1 VGHVLAF
8 IGLTDI
14 TVIREGLNLGGE
26 AKAAS
31 IARAT
36 AKIAA
41 LAA

>member
-1 VGHVLAF
+1 VLAF

-14 TVIREGLNLGGE
+14 TVIREGLGGE